1 MERETYLILRM
12 AQPGGLESYDPVR
25 SAGEQYG
32 MTPKGGLAPAYQ
44 IRTETLDQ
52 QDYREARRDRRVAA
66 LAPPIPLRLIAPV
79 AAEGPAAQA
88 AADPPHIHDAAWGV
102 YATGALQSRY
112 AGYGVTVAVL
122 DTGIDAT
129 HEAFEGVTLIQK
141 DFTGEGDGDENGH
154 GTHVAGTIFG
164 QTVGDVRIG
173 VAYGVRRALI
183 GKVLGMRRSASTAE
197 MVEAIQWAIAEGAQ
211 IINMSLEFDFPRMVR
226 DLTAMGMEVD
236 LATSKALAQYRD
248 NVRFFDKLGELLRAQ
263 AAQFPSALIIAAA
276 GNGSR
281 RLIKREYVIEVAPP
295 AAADG
300 VIAVA
305 ALQSAGAPHE
315 QFSVAPFSN
324 IRAAVAAPGMGI
336 YSARSGGGYTTMN
349 GTSMAAPH
357 VAGVAAL
364 WAEQLLQREGL
375 VRPERLETRLLGK
388 ASTDRIQG
396 ADYDDV
402 GEGLVAAPRD

>member
-12 AQPGGLESYDPVR
+12 AQPRGLESYDPVR
-25 SAGEQYG
+25 SAGDPYD
-32 MTPKGGLAPAYQ
+32 MTPKGGLAPVYQ
-44 IRTETLDQ
+44 IQTETLDQ
-52 QDYREARRDRRVAA
+52 QDYREAQHDQSVAA

-79 AAEGPAAQA
+79 AAEEPGAQA
-88 AADPPHIHDAAWGV
+88 ADAAPHIHGAAWGV

-112 AGYGVTVAVL
+112 TGAGVTVAVL
-122 DTGIDAT
+122 DTGIDAA
-129 HEAFEGVTLIQK
+129 HEAFRGVTLIQK

-173 VAYGVRRALI
+173 VAHGVRRALI
-183 GKVLGMRRSASTAE
+183 GKVLGMRHSASTAE
-197 MVEAIQWAIAEGAQ
+197 MVKAIQWAITEGAH
-211 IINMSLEFDFPRMVR
+211 IVNMSLEFDFPRMVR

-248 NVRFFDKLGELLRAQ
+248 NVRFFDKLGEMLRAQ
-263 AAQFPSALIIAAA
+263 AAQFSSALVIAAA

-281 RLIKREYVIEVAPP
+281 RQIKRDYVIEVAPP

-300 VIAVA
+300 FIAVA

-315 QFSVAPFSN
+315 RFSVAAFSN
-324 IRAAVAAPGMGI
+324 IRAAVAAPGVEV
-336 YSARSGGGYTTMN
+336 YSAWSGGGYTHKD

-364 WAEQLLQREGL
+364 WAEQMLQRQGV
-375 VRPERLETRLLGK
+375 VRPDRLATQLLGK
-388 ASTDRIQG
+388 ASSARIMD
-396 ADYDDV
+396 ANYYDV
-402 GEGLVAAPRD
+402 GEGLVTAPGN